1 MSHEP
6 VSSMPI
12 SPGPS
17 QQDVT
22 MPSSRTRSSTSSEK
36 TFDVLFD
43 ILSQQKVDSGD
54 TFDEA
59 FYLDQKGPRKLWI
72 SKELNPDFQHQLEQQ
87 QKTEA
92 NKERRR
98 RLACGETSET
108 QHDIQHDDLSD
119 DELQDE
125 DFEETDLAEFMEAS
139 MTCSTPEVSDRP

>member
-1 MSHEP
+1 M
-6 VSSMPI
+6 
-12 SPGPS
+12 
-17 QQDVT
+17 
-22 MPSSRTRSSTSSEK
+22 
-36 TFDVLFD
+36 DVLFD

-108 QHDIQHDDLSD
+108 QHDTQHDDLSD
-119 DELQDE
+119 DELHTAKKLFVKYKMNIFFLLSRLTSQCKNLLLICCCLDPGHQLLVNILQLKLKRMGILPQKSVN
-125 DFEETDLAEFMEAS
+125 F
-139 MTCSTPEVSDRP
+139 